1 MAKNF
6 EWHYEAASEAF
17 LKSEG
22 ITDFCEEQAKRMT
35 RATGMP
41 YKADVRRG
49 KKRVRAMARGQVD
62 GDVIKKSKKFRD
74 KQKGRK

>member
-22 ITDFCEEQAKRMT
+22 IADFCEEQAKRMT

-41 YKADVRRG
+41 YKADVKMG
-49 KKRVRAMARGQVD
+49 KKRVRAMARGQAD
-62 GDVIKKSKKFRD
+62 GVKIKRSKRFRNE
-74 KQKGRK
+74 QKG